1 MLFAGSA
8 ELRDD
13 GESAEF
19 YERVADQIKE
29 YGGVGCGGAGFC
41 ISRQKC
47 NRSKGYQD
55 ISGVR
60 DGAVGQHAL
69 DVGLHQRAEI
79 PDKHGEPGEDPESPE
94 PEMGCG
100 RNGGEDAQEQS
111 ERRRFGSSREERS
124 YWRGS
129 TFIHIGRPDLKG
141 REGYLKAETDENEG

>member
-79 PDKHGEPGEDPESPE
+79 SNKHSEYGEDPESPE

-100 RNGGEDAQEQS
+100 RNGGKDAQEQS
-111 ERRRFGSSREERS
+111 EGCRFGSGGE
-124 YWRGS
+124 RGS
-129 TFIHIGRPDLKG
+129 YGGGGTFLEIGL
-141 REGYLKAETDENEG
+141 